1 GIGWMRDEFEAVN
14 VDFSTRARRME
25 EMLEL
30 MRGFWRGEFMESDTE
45 LFRFRPNQV
54 LPALDEPIPILIG
67 GHSTRALRR
76 AARLADGW
84 VSAPCDFEEIA
95 RSIKQLTADRRA
107 FGREDRHFEIRMLLA
122 ERPNLATVERLAELG
137 VTSIVLSQYL
147 ISDQPDSPEA
157 VLDGI
162 SSFGELISGWQ
173 D

>member
-1 GIGWMRDEFEAVN
+1 
-14 VDFSTRARRME
+14 
-25 EMLEL
+25 
-30 MRGFWRGEFMESDTE
+30 
-45 LFRFRPNQV
+45 
-54 LPALDEPIPILIG
+54 
-67 GHSTRALRR
+67 
-76 AARLADGW
+76 
-84 VSAPCDFEEIA
+84 
-95 RSIKQLTADRRA
+95 
-107 FGREDRHFEIRMLLA
+107 MLLA